1 MRWHVFAIF
10 AVIAMI
16 FETGLVDA
24 VHILHVKPSVC
35 AALATFI
42 ALSAPRITA
51 LWSCFILGLLM
62 DLSSDLSLGQTG
74 TIHIIGPHALGYVV
88 GGLLVLQVRST
99 VFRRRPLA
107 IGAMTTAF
115 VLAMSVVAVT
125 IYAVR
130 SWYPGELMYW
140 DGTSPLADIGRRI
153 FMAIYSG
160 LFAVPLGWML
170 VRLMPLWQFHSATIR
185 GGGVAWR

>member
-10 AVIAMI
+10 AGIAMV
-16 FETGLVDA
+16 FETGLIDA
-24 VHILHVKPSVC
+24 IHVLHVKPSVC

-42 ALSAPRITA
+42 ALSAPRYAA
-51 LWSCFILGLLM
+51 LWSCLILGLLM
-62 DLSSDLSLGQTG
+62 DLSSDLSLGRTG
-74 TIHIIGPHALGYVV
+74 TIHIIGPYTLGYVV

-107 IGAMTTAF
+107 IGAMTAAF
-115 VLAMSVVAVT
+115 VLAMSIVAVT
-125 IYAVR
+125 IYVVR
-130 SWYPGELMYW
+130 SWYPGGLVYW
-140 DGTSPLADIGRRI
+140 DGASPMVDIGRRV

-160 LFAVPLGWML
+160 LLGVPLGWLL
-170 VRLMPLWQFHSATIR
+170 VRLMPLWQFQSATIR